1 LAEGFVCMHDA
12 DTHAQGDMLDQLNMF
27 MFLIFIFCR
36 TIGLNVLMLILLIAM
51 LKFNFLDVIN
61 LGSRNLSVA
70 IPRLS

>member
-1 LAEGFVCMHDA
+1 MHDA